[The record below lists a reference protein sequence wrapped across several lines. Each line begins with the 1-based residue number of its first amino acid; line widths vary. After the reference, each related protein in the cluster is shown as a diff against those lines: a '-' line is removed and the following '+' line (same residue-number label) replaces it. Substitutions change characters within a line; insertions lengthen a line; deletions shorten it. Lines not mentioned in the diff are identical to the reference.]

1 MPELERDLREVGR
14 LIAFPP
20 EPNLVL
26 GVVGR
31 LTERPRRRR
40 PLVLALAVLAVS
52 LAAAFA
58 VPPAWTAILRF
69 FHIGGETV
77 ERVNVLPPARHRP
90 PGAGPAGPGRP
101 SRARARAGLPPPPA
115 QTPAVSSR

>member
-20 EPNLVL
+20 EPNLVP

-31 LTERPRRRR
+31 LTERPRGRR
-40 PLVLALAVLAVS
+40 PLVLALAVLAVA

-58 VPPAWTAILRF
+58 VPPARTAILRF
-69 FHIGGETV
+69 FHIGGETA
-77 ERVNVLPPARHRP
+77 ERVDVLLPARHGSPVARLARP
-90 PGAGPAGPGRP
+90 LRP
-101 SRARARAGLPPPPA
+101 SPARGAAGFPPRLP
-115 QTPAVSSR
+115 

>member
-20 EPNLVL
+20 EPNLVP

-31 LTERPRRRR
+31 LTERPQRRRR
-40 PLVLALAVLAVS
+40 PLVPALAVLAVA

-58 VPPAWTAILRF
+58 VPPARTAILRF

-77 ERVNVLPPARHRP
+77 ERVKVLPPARHRSP
-90 PGAGPAGPGRP
+90 VAGLAGPMRLP
-101 SRARARAGLPPPPA
+101 RARALAGF
-115 QTPAVSSR
+115 Q